1 MIPSTLTDLVHI
13 WTMEKSL
20 NSYTLSDIRIITTIN
35 YSQRRGNE
43 WRRSRISRPL
53 SLLGVSLLTWP
64 RPVAFA
70 LGLCTGRLLI
80 GPLLS
85 TLRFLLWL
93 MVCLLSLSCLWLL
106 FTLGLLLF
114 PALLLNSFLLPFSC
128 PVTWTL
134 MASKRFSRA
143 LSCSRWTL
151 SLANS
156 SSIKCMSITWSK
168 QKGR

>member
-1 MIPSTLTDLVHI
+1 
-13 WTMEKSL
+13 MEKSL

-93 MVCLLSLSCLWLL
+93 MVWSPIPFLPLVVVYSGSSHVSSPPSEFVPPPVFLSRHMNSYGLKKIFQSPIMFSLNPVSGKL
-106 FTLGLLLF
+106 FLHKMHV
-114 PALLLNSFLLPFSC
+114 NN
-128 PVTWTL
+128 
-134 MASKRFSRA
+134 M
-143 LSCSRWTL
+143 
-151 SLANS
+151 
-156 SSIKCMSITWSK
+156 I
-168 QKGR
+168 